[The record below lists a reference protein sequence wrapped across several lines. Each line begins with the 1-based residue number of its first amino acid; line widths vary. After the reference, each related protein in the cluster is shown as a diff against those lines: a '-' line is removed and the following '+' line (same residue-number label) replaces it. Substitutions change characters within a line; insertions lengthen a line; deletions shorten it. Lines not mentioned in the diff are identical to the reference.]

1 MKQNDFE
8 HLVVQRIL
16 NVIEYVFFLFGVFGF
31 ILMTP
36 QVYLNYKLQSV
47 DHFPFKIMI
56 FKFLDTIVD
65 DLEIFA
71 LKSPTLYRIFC
82 FKDDVIFVIYLY
94 QLFKYKDNRLIDQVK
109 KNELEEQKKKE
120 LQEKKDN

>member
-1 MKQNDFE
+1 
-8 HLVVQRIL
+8 
-16 NVIEYVFFLFGVFGF
+16 
-31 ILMTP
+31 MTP